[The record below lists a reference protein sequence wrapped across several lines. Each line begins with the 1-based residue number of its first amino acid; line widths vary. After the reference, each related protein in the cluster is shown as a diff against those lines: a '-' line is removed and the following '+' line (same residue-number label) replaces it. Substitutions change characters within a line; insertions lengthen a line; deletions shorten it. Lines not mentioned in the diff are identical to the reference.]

1 MADRPNDKL
10 SNWKDIAAFL
20 QRDVRTAQRWER
32 ENGLPIHRV
41 PGAKGHSV
49 YAYPEEINRWFERR
63 QITSDP
69 QLLSLEEVPEGSDG
83 DRIGMPIP
91 APTQTLARPSW
102 WHRYVPAVLVLSTII
117 LAFALVVWIVRAMHP
132 PQIARLAFTETGLAA
147 WDASPKLL
155 WTYDFGERLGSNPS
169 TEVFPPIVRT
179 RWSKNGPEE
188 ILVVPPLAI
197 SEQNL
202 STDTLYNFSTSGRL
216 LWSHRFDDKVSFAG
230 TVYGPRWLFGALM
243 TLTDGPRPSIWC
255 AVREFPWFPSV
266 VLEMDKNGHPL
277 AHFVNAGHIIGL
289 FHFRNQAGSFVL
301 ASGINNEYGSAILA
315 VLPEDHPSGSS
326 PQTPGSHY
334 SCDDCPEGRP
344 YRYFVF
350 PRSELNRASQYAY
363 DMAWNVL
370 VDDDGIHVMV
380 DELPSTA
387 LPMADWESYNFTSAF
402 QPVSVDVSDHY
413 WVDHRQFS
421 AEGKINHSVKDC
433 PERTQP
439 HTIREWDPE
448 NGWREFKV
456 PVNASKDGT
465 HETSR

>member
-1 MADRPNDKL
+1 MAGQPNDKL
-10 SNWKDIAAFL
+10 STWKDIAAFL
-20 QRDVRTAQRWER
+20 QRDVRTVQRWER

-41 PGAKGHSV
+41 PGTKGHSV
-49 YAYPEEINRWFERR
+49 YAHPSEINQWLERR
-63 QITSDP
+63 QVTTDAQSVED
-69 QLLSLEEVPEGSDG
+69 LPEGSGDG
-83 DRIGMPIP
+83 TGKPLP
-91 APTQTLARPSW
+91 APAQIPARPSSL
-102 WHRYVPAVLVLSTII
+102 RRLVPAALVASAVI
-117 LAFALVVWIVRAMHP
+117 LAGLLAVWIVRAMHP
-132 PQIARLAFTETGLAA
+132 PQIARLAFTDTGLAA
-147 WDASPKLL
+147 WDATPKLL
-155 WTYDFGERLGSNPS
+155 WAHDFGEPIGTNVG
-169 TEVFPPIVRT
+169 TELFPPIIRT
-179 RWSKNGPEE
+179 RWGENGPEE
-188 ILVVPPLAI
+188 ILAVAPQDISALAGR
-197 SEQNL
+197 
-202 STDTLYNFSTSGRL
+202 STATLYSFSAGGRL

-334 SCDDCPEGRP
+334 ACDNCPQGKP

-350 PRSELNRASQYAY
+350 PRSELNLASKYAY
-363 DMAWNVL
+363 DQAWNVL
-370 VDDDGIHVMV
+370 VDDGGIHVMV
-380 DELPSTA
+380 DELPGTA
-387 LPMADWESYNFTSAF
+387 PPLADWESYNFSAGF
-402 QPVSVDVSDHY
+402 QPISVEVSDHY
-413 WVDHRQFS
+413 WVDHRQFY

-433 PERTQP
+433 PERTEP
-439 HTIREWDPE
+439 RTIREWAPE

-456 PVNASKDGT
+456 PVIASKDGT